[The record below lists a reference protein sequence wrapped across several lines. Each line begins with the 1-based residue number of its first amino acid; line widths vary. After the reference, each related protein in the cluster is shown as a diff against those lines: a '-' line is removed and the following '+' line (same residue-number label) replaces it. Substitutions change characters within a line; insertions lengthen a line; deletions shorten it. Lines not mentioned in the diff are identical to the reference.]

1 MKAAGLGW
9 WSAGYWTGRPLAAAW
24 IGAPDWATGWRRYAK
39 VDAAP
44 SAEANAEASGKANV
58 EARSAEVRDTNIQ
71 TLRSIP
77 SGRRRDYL

>member
-1 MKAAGLGW
+1 
-9 WSAGYWTGRPLAAAW
+9 
-24 IGAPDWATGWRRYAK
+24 